1 MYSLSRKWKDPR
13 NHVEIIRVTTADLIG
28 QMAFIQRLGYETVLQ
43 SSGMG
48 RPRVL
53 GYEPLPSDSRRIS
66 VTTSAGTEGRGAAT
80 AGLQCTA
87 LNRNMILQHQ
97 DEMGFTLLDFGL
109 AQNPSFFPSSTF
121 LPFGM
126 GMPIYATT
134 VIWKYADLSG
144 FTDSPI
150 ESTFAPGRTETEQDP
165 MVHPHPTP
173 QRPPCPLPAFCLLKN
188 FSQRISLIREVR
200 RCGS

>member
-1 MYSLSRKWKDPR
+1 MPTFCFLVYLLWYYRIFSIV
-13 NHVEIIRVTTADLIG
+13 N
-28 QMAFIQRLGYETVLQ
+28 LQ
-43 SSGMG
+43 KLKVYDESSKK
-48 RPRVL
+48 
-53 GYEPLPSDSRRIS
+53 
-66 VTTSAGTEGRGAAT
+66 
-80 AGLQCTA
+80 
-87 LNRNMILQHQ
+87 
-97 DEMGFTLLDFGL
+97 
-109 AQNPSFFPSSTF
+109 SFFPSSMF

-173 QRPPCPLPAFCLLKN
+173 QRPPCPLPAFCLWKN

-200 RCGS
+200 KCRNKRKQSKETK